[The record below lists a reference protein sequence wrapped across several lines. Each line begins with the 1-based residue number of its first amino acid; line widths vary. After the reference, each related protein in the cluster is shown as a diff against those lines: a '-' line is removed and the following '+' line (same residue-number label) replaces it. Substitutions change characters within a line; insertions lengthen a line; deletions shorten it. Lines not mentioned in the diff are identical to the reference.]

1 MSTID
6 DRSKQTMPES
16 EAPKKVEG
24 EVTPTPPPAI
34 EERPVATAVPAS
46 TPAAVNPPVA
56 KAEGDPPMTLDQ
68 LGAKFKTFRSR
79 VVDAGLHRVADIIDG
94 VLGAIEGKKG

>member
-1 MSTID
+1 MDSA
-6 DRSKQTMPES
+6 SKAAGEAQPVG
-16 EAPKKVEG
+16 EAPKKIEG
-24 EVTPTPPPAI
+24 EVTPTPSPAV
-34 EERPVATAVPAS
+34 E
-46 TPAAVNPPVA
+46 PPVA
-56 KAEGDPPMTLDQ
+56 VAVDPVAKVKDEPPMTLDQ

>member
-1 MSTID
+1 MTGVNETMS
-6 DRSKQTMPES
+6 ES

-24 EVTPTPPPAI
+24 EVTPAPSPAV
-34 EERPVATAVPAS
+34 E
-46 TPAAVNPPVA
+46 PPVA
-56 KAEGDPPMTLDQ
+56 VAVDPVAKVKDEPPMTLDQ